1 MILTRNAEAGDL
13 PFLLK
18 AEAACFSDPFS
29 ENAVRGFTD
38 NGWGLAL
45 IAEEEGEAVA
55 YLLATLIDGEGE
67 VARIATLPEKRG
79 RGAAACLLQR
89 LLSDCES
96 CYLEVRK
103 SNAPA
108 RALYEKLGFAPT
120 GERKGYYK
128 NPAED
133 AVLYKRSR

>member
-1 MILTRNAEAGDL
+1 MITLRNAETRDL
-13 PFLLK
+13 PFLLT

-29 ENAVRGFTD
+29 ENAIRSFTD
-38 NGWGLAL
+38 NGWGMAL

-55 YLLATLIDGEGE
+55 YLLASLIAGEGE

-79 RGAAACLLQR
+79 RGAAACLLQK
-89 LLSDCES
+89 LLAECDS

-103 SNAPA
+103 SNTPA
-108 RALYEKLGFAPT
+108 RALYEKLGFVLT